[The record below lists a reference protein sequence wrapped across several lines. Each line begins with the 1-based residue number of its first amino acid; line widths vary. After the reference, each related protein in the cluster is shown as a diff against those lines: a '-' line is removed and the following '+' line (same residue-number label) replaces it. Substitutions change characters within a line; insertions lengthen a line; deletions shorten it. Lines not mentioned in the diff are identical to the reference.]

1 MYPSATAMQ
10 TGVETRSTTSP
21 SQATCSS
28 LQAVPSCG
36 LHTANLLW
44 HSHLAEL
51 TSLSEATK
59 QALYVKHLLGQLK
72 ITEVIIQLHNNN
84 QSALHLTTQLIHSFH
99 ARMKH
104 YNIKLAHL
112 RDTITQGHLVLHYCP
127 TEIMPA
133 DILTKALPIT
143 CYKELKVLLGLVHM
157 KNMKSF
163 VENCEKS
170 WTVPPTEVLAKV
182 RAEVVVL
189 QVVKTEDESV
199 SLP

>member
-1 MYPSATAMQ
+1 MFIIAGSPIMWAAHSQ
-10 TGVETRSTTSP
+10 STV
-21 SQATCSS
+21 ALSS
-28 LQAVPSCG
+28 
-36 LHTANLLW
+36 TE
-44 HSHLAEL
+44 AEL

-59 QALYVKHLLGQLK
+59 QALYVKCLLGQLK

-112 RDTITQGHLVLHYCP
+112 QDTITQGHLVLHYCP

-143 CYKELKVLLGLVHM
+143 HYKELKVLLGLVI
-157 KNMKSF
+157 
-163 VENCEKS
+163 
-170 WTVPPTEVLAKV
+170 L
-182 RAEVVVL
+182 
-189 QVVKTEDESV
+189 D
-199 SLP
+199 